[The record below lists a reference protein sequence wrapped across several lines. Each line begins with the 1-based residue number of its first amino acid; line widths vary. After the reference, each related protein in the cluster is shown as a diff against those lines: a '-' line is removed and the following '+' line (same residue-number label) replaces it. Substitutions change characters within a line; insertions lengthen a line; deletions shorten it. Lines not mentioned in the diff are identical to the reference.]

1 MQRNQVSALLS
12 AADSSQLETERDMQ
26 SVEKEYERMD
36 SKLRKAA
43 EEEVIFTATPSPQ
56 PYPHPYPYPYPNPNP

>member
-1 MQRNQVSALLS
+1 
-12 AADSSQLETERDMQ
+12 MQ

-36 SKLRKAA
+36 SKLHKAA

-56 PYPHPYPYPYPNPNP
+56 PYPHPYPYPYPNP